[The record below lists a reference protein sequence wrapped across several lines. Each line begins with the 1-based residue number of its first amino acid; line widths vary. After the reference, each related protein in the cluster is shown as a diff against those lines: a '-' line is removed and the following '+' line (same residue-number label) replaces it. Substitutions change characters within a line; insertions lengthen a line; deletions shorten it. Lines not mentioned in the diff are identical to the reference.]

1 MSYAQLEQQLTDL
14 HLASIRKQYQTLAQQ
29 AAQANWSF
37 ETYLAQLIDQEF
49 QRRTMNRR
57 QRRIKDAKFPLSKEL
72 ADFLALEKYL
82 NSGDHKEKLQNLLE
96 QEKEENKKIVEFN
109 EYKKSKKYFQ

>member
-57 QRRIKDAKFPLSKEL
+57 RRRIKEAKFPLLTTAKLSTRSMS
-72 ADFLALEKYL
+72 
-82 NSGDHKEKLQNLLE
+82 SGTGSSES
-96 QEKEENKKIVEFN
+96 FAR
-109 EYKKSKKYFQ
+109 ST